1 LPVRGIASRFR
12 AGGVLMQGFGYA
24 GGIMKVSAALCRFWL
39 PAFLLLAGCGPARET
54 AIPVAKL
61 DLSASQPGVR
71 VQPVLAGA
79 VAEVTLDLVS
89 VVGPGR
95 HEEPAAAEAGVV
107 WLVLAGQGRMSTGGS
122 TFEVAGETVA
132 RAPQGWDWRIEA
144 GEGETLHALR
154 IRRGLN
160 AHDLTEFDKYPE
172 NNAGPLVKK
181 FSECPAYREAIKS
194 PKTISRTL
202 LPENFVPRMALG
214 TVETTGPD
222 AVGRH
227 RHPMLE
233 QFFLGL
239 GGNAITVVA
248 DESRAQLG
256 EFAILHIPLGSDHG
270 AEVATGSKLH
280 YVWMD
285 FFMTKDGQEWLKM
298 HEPVEQEP

>member
-1 LPVRGIASRFR
+1 
-12 AGGVLMQGFGYA
+12 M
-24 GGIMKVSAALCRFWL
+24 VSAALCRFLL
-39 PAFLLLAGCGPARET
+39 PAFLLMAGCGAGRET
-54 AIPVAKL
+54 PIPVATL

-71 VQPVLAGA
+71 VLPVHAGA

-95 HEEPAAAEAGVV
+95 HEEAASADAGVV

-144 GEGETLHALR
+144 GDGETLHALR

-160 AHDLTEFDKYPE
+160 DRDLTEFEKYPE
-172 NNAGPLVKK
+172 NNAGPLVRK

-202 LPENFVPRMALG
+202 LPENYVPRMALG

-239 GGNAITVVA
+239 RGNAITVLA
-248 DESRAQLG
+248 DERRAQLG

-270 AEVATGSKLH
+270 AEVASGSKLH

-285 FFMTKDGQEWLKM
+285 FFMTKDGQEWLKT
-298 HEPVEQEP
+298 HKPVDPEP

>member
-1 LPVRGIASRFR
+1 MPVSILLSRY
-12 AGGVLMQGFGYA
+12 LLL
-24 GGIMKVSAALCRFWL
+24 AAV
-39 PAFLLLAGCGPARET
+39 LLAGCGPGRET
-54 AIPVAKL
+54 TIPVQKL
-61 DLSASQPGVR
+61 DLGAAEAGVR
-71 VQPVLAGA
+71 IQPVLAGA

-95 HEEPAAAEAGVV
+95 HEEPAAGGEGFV
-107 WLVLAGQGRMSTGGS
+107 WLVLAGQGRMSTGGA

-144 GEGETLHALR
+144 GEGESLHALR
-154 IRRGLN
+154 IRRRLN
-160 AHDLTEFDKYPE
+160 AHDLAEFEKYPE
-172 NNAGPLVKK
+172 NNTGPLVKK

-202 LPENFVPRMALG
+202 LPENVVPRMALG

-222 AVGRH
+222 EVGRH

-239 GGNAITVVA
+239 RGNAITVLA
-248 DESRAQLG
+248 DQSRAELG
-256 EFAILHIPLGSDHG
+256 EFAILHIPPGSSHG
-270 AEVATGSKLH
+270 AEVAAGNRLH

-285 FFMTKDGQEWLKM
+285 FFMSKDGQEWLKM
-298 HEPVEQEP
+298 HEPVEQKP